1 MNMTYIRESVG
12 ITTDRC
18 MRERKVRERNK
29 PFTREGKNYL
39 GLNNCRLD

>member
-1 MNMTYIRESVG
+1 MNMTCTRESVG

-29 PFTREGKNYL
+29 PFTREGKNSL
-39 GLNNCRLD
+39 GLNNCGLD